1 MKHSASP
8 SIDHRAGSGGFQSVG
23 WPYCSG
29 GARAPVVDVLPPRAR
44 LGRLNGWSAP
54 DFSGENRSGVGSL
67 LLPFGS
73 EELGPAGVRGFHF
86 RKWPKQSNS
95 RLDFL
100 ADALEDGWRATAK
113 AVGRLLT
120 SNPHQSGIRS
130 YPQAAEL
137 P

>member
-1 MKHSASP
+1 MRPGGSLSLALASQDRYAP
-8 SIDHRAGSGGFQSVG
+8 S
-23 WPYCSG
+23 
-29 GARAPVVDVLPPRAR
+29 LPPRSSYTDS
-44 LGRLNGWSAP
+44 LWLNGWSAP

-67 LLPFGS
+67 LLPFRS

-86 RKWPKQSNS
+86 RKRPKQSNS

-100 ADALEDGWRATAK
+100 ADAREDGWRTTAK

-120 SNPHQSGIRS
+120 SNPHQSGIGS